1 MSTKRLIRATLRE
14 CRGGILFGV
23 LSTVL
28 FCTVLLLYRQPIGTA
43 VYPALLSLVLGGV
56 LLCVRAAKIR
66 RLYGQLSAVQQLT
79 AAMIEALPPARSVEG
94 EEYRRLIFLL
104 TRQQNEQEHAAEAR
118 YRSMVDYY
126 TVWAHQIKTPIA
138 AMHVIL
144 QNEDTPL
151 SRQLTS
157 ELFRI
162 EQYADMVL
170 AFLRLGASSTDY
182 VFREHDLDGVL
193 RGAIRRFAPEFIGR
207 QIRLDYRPPQR
218 TVLTDDKWL
227 SFVLEQLLSNAL
239 KYTPS
244 GSVTVRTCTMSRLS
258 AGAGAETSTGSG
270 MRRASSAR
278 SVSRLFA
285 GTVPNFTSA
294 GRPNSSPWKFSPAVS
309 TVPPRR
315 TNSCRPARA
324 SRFRFLTSGATI
336 TLSLPNFRAASCFS
350 LMKPSLR
357 PVAERVRQAS

>member
-14 CRGGILFGV
+14 CRGGLLFGV

-43 VYPALLSLVLGGV
+43 VYPALLSLTLGIV

-104 TRQQNEQEHAAEAR
+104 TRQQSEQEHAAEAR

-138 AMHVIL
+138 AMHVLL

-151 SRQLTS
+151 SRQLTG

-170 AFLRLGASSTDY
+170 AFLRLGAASTDY
-182 VFREHDLDGVL
+182 VFREHDLDTVL

-207 QIRLDYRPPQR
+207 QIRLDYRPPRR

-227 SFVLEQLLSNAL
+227 TFVLEQLLSNAL

-244 GSVTVRTCTMSRLS
+244 GSVTVAMEDEDTL
-258 AGAGAETSTGSG
+258 AIGDTGIG
-270 MRRASSAR
+270 IAPEDLPRIFEQGYTGLNGRADRRATGLGLYLCRRVCSALSIRIGAR
-278 SVSRLFA
+278 SVPGE
-285 GTVPNFTSA
+285 GT
-294 GRPNSSPWKFSPAVS
+294 
-309 TVPPRR
+309 TVTLTFPRENVTR
-315 TNSCRPARA
+315 T
-324 SRFRFLTSGATI
+324 
-336 TLSLPNFRAASCFS
+336 
-350 LMKPSLR
+350 
-357 PVAERVRQAS
+357 